1 MRQADRRLLVV
12 DDEVNFASSL
22 TLAIEDQYEVAHA
35 ESASRMRSLLKGYQP
50 DVILLDVRLPDA
62 NGIELI
68 HEIKKY
74 AANAI
79 IVMMTAYATV
89 ESAVAALKVGAA
101 DYFTKPL
108 DIAKLKHELALLL
121 ENRRLQRQV
130 QALQRQVGQQAASI
144 TTARSGPMQTILE
157 QVPKIAEL
165 NIPVLIS
172 GETGTGKELLAQWIH
187 ALSSARGDIIA
198 INCATIPRDIFESE
212 LFGHKKGAFSGAHA
226 DKEGFIE
233 RAADGTL
240 FLDEIGELPDA
251 LQAKLLRVLES
262 GVYFKLGD
270 TREHRI
276 RFRLVAATHKDLAQ
290 PASNFRRDLFF
301 RINGIRFQLP
311 PLRERQHDVPL
322 LAARFIDEANRD
334 YQKTMQ
340 GVGPKALEILQ
351 RYTWPGNI
359 RELKWVIHRAVAL
372 AKGPILEPEDF
383 SGSPEIFGSGVAAL
397 AAQIGTPSDFR
408 GAIARMEQEKITE
421 TMAACGGNKTEA
433 ARQLGISLRTLQ
445 YKLRKYDR
453 A

>member
-62 NGIELI
+62 FGFVLI

-233 RAADGTL
+233 RATEDTKN
-240 FLDEIGELPDA
+240 LDEGGGRPGAGRAGRRRGRGAGGDGGRGGA
-251 LQAKLLRVLES
+251 RGQRV
-262 GVYFKLGD
+262 
-270 TREHRI
+270 
-276 RFRLVAATHKDLAQ
+276 RFRLVAATHK
-290 PASNFRRDLFF
+290 
-301 RINGIRFQLP
+301 
-311 PLRERQHDVPL
+311 
-322 LAARFIDEANRD
+322 
-334 YQKTMQ
+334 
-340 GVGPKALEILQ
+340 
-351 RYTWPGNI
+351 
-359 RELKWVIHRAVAL
+359 
-372 AKGPILEPEDF
+372 
-383 SGSPEIFGSGVAAL
+383 
-397 AAQIGTPSDFR
+397 
-408 GAIARMEQEKITE
+408 
-421 TMAACGGNKTEA
+421 
-433 ARQLGISLRTLQ
+433 
-445 YKLRKYDR
+445 
-453 A
+453 